1 MVSPQTIVNALQ
13 QGGYRITAPR
23 RDVAA
28 LIASQSGH
36 FTADDLLSA
45 SRNQHLGLGRATIF
59 RSLELLS
66 SLDLV
71 ERVDLPSGE
80 HAYVSCEPQH
90 HHHLVCSSCGRAVGV
105 DEGRLDAALDEL
117 ARRTGY
123 QIDSH
128 RLELFGTCPDCL
140 AGATPPDRS

>member
-1 MVSPQTIVNALQ
+1 MVALQTIVTTLQ
-13 QGGYRITAPR
+13 QRGYRITAPR

-28 LIASQSGH
+28 LIADQAGH
-36 FTADDLLSA
+36 FTAEDLLIA
-45 SRNQHLGLGRATIF
+45 SRKRRMALGRATVF

-66 SLDLV
+66 SLELV

-80 HAYVSCEPQH
+80 HAVSCEPEH

-105 DEGRLDAALDEL
+105 EEGKLDTALREL
-117 ARRTGY
+117 GRRTGY

-140 AGATPPDRS
+140 AAAKVRDRS

>member
-1 MVSPQTIVNALQ
+1 MVALQTIVTTLQ
-13 QGGYRITAPR
+13 QRGYRITAPR

-28 LIASQSGH
+28 LIADQAGH
-36 FTADDLLSA
+36 FTAEDLLIA
-45 SRNQHLGLGRATIF
+45 SRKRRMALGRATVF

-66 SLDLV
+66 SLELV

-80 HAYVSCEPQH
+80 HAYVSCEPEH

-105 DEGRLDAALDEL
+105 EEGKLDTALREL
-117 ARRTGY
+117 GRRTGY

-140 AGATPPDRS
+140 AAAKVRDRS

>member
-1 MVSPQTIVNALQ
+1 MVALHTIVTTLQ
-13 QGGYRITAPR
+13 QRGYRITAPR

-28 LIASQSGH
+28 LIAGQSGH
-36 FTADDLLSA
+36 FTAEDLLRA
-45 SRNQHLGLGRATIF
+45 SRNKRLGLGRATVF

-90 HHHLVCSSCGRAVGV
+90 HHHLVCSGCGRAVGV
-105 DEGRLDAALDEL
+105 DEGKLDAALREVG
-117 ARRTGY
+117 RSTGY

-128 RLELFGTCPDCL
+128 RLELFGTCPDCQ
-140 AGATPPDRS
+140 ARAEAASRS

>member
-1 MVSPQTIVNALQ
+1 MVALQTIVTTLQ

-28 LIASQSGH
+28 LIAAQSGH
-36 FTADDLLSA
+36 FTAEDLLRA
-45 SRNQHLGLGRATIF
+45 SRKQRLGLGRATVF

-80 HAYVSCEPQH
+80 HAYVSCEPEH
-90 HHHLVCSSCGRAVGV
+90 HHHLVCSSCGQAIGV
-105 DEGRLDAALDEL
+105 EEGKLDAALRDL
-117 ARRTGY
+117 GRRTGY

-128 RLELFGTCPDCL
+128 RLELFGTCPACL
-140 AGATPPDRS
+140 AGASLQDQS

>member
-1 MVSPQTIVNALQ
+1 MVALHTIVATLQ
-13 QGGYRITAPR
+13 QRGYRITAPR

-36 FTADDLLSA
+36 FTADDLLGA
-45 SRNQHLGLGRATIF
+45 SRNQRLGLGRATIF

-66 SLDLV
+66 SLGLV

-80 HAYVSCEPQH
+80 HAYVSCEPEH

-105 DEGRLDAALDEL
+105 EEGRLDAALQEL
-117 ARRTGY
+117 GRRTGY

-140 AGATPPDRS
+140 RSAAGGGG